1 MKQSIGATAVL
12 LAGMILMA
20 GCAPDSESRSAQPA
34 PVVTTPEKTP
44 SVAATAAILAI
55 PEEDRGKELAR
66 VEYASG
72 GSGAAVS
79 RSATFA
85 ESQLGIEYAVEAAC
99 TSVSPSALTMYRVVT
114 ADADAEEITSGTVS
128 CTGQTTYNTASLP
141 ADTEFQVMFDGLDGV
156 EQAYA
161 RIIRADY

>member
-1 MKQSIGATAVL
+1 M
-12 LAGMILMA
+12 
-20 GCAPDSESRSAQPA
+20 
-34 PVVTTPEKTP
+34 
-44 SVAATAAILAI
+44 
-55 PEEDRGKELAR
+55 
-66 VEYASG
+66 
-72 GSGAAVS
+72 S